1 MCSEFKKEVTMDF
14 NSTYDT
20 NAPELISRFRE
31 LLKTRFGAETD
42 LSTARNKV
50 GRISLLGN
58 ADNEV
63 IVYSKEAIPTDNV
76 AQIQI
81 RSVLV
86 LSQFYLSIDDIQ
98 QLLED
103 AELFNELL
111 SKLANKSSRVYATKE
126 QVFETSGLILQF
138 MR

>member
-1 MCSEFKKEVTMDF
+1 MDF

-20 NAPELISRFRE
+20 NGPELIARFRE
-31 LLKTRFGAETD
+31 LLKTRFGNESD
-42 LSTARNKV
+42 LSSARNKV
-50 GRISLLGN
+50 GRISIVGSS
-58 ADNEV
+58 DNEV
-63 IVYSKEAIPTDNV
+63 IVYSKEAIPADNV

-81 RSVLV
+81 RSVIT

-111 SKLANKSSRVYATKE
+111 NKLSTKSSRVYSTKE
-126 QVFETSGLILQF
+126 HVFETLGIIIQF
-138 MR
+138 LR